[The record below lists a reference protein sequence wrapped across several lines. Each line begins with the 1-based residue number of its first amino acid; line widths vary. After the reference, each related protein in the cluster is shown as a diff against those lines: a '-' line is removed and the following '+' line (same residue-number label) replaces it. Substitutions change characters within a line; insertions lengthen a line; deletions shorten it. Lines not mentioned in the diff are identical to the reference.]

1 MLMSDQGFKINV
13 NLKSVKCRG
22 FWYFAFG
29 GVHTS
34 KIDVN
39 EEAAL
44 CDNNA

>member
-1 MLMSDQGFKINV
+1 MLMSDQGFKM
-13 NLKSVKCRG
+13 LTQSVKCRG